1 MEETMVGFLE
11 KSLYEKIFLYN
22 DLLLCF
28 KKEKEALVNMDID
41 RLWNISKEKDELCS
55 KIDSIRQKIFSAVGS
70 KTDRQQFAPAMIM
83 DLVPEK
89 NRSKFHELYNTLR
102 KLKNEIDAMR
112 ELNMHTVDHS
122 LKFLDEI
129 ISIITGQVRQDVIY
143 NGRCRLNQSRSN
155 MILSREV

>member
-1 MEETMVGFLE
+1 MEETMVEFLE

-28 KKEKEALVNMDID
+28 KKEKEALANMDMD
-41 RLWNISKEKDELCS
+41 NLWNISKEKDELCL
-55 KIDSIRQKIFSAVGS
+55 KIDSTRQKIFSAVHFGPDHQHH
-70 KTDRQQFAPAMIM
+70 TPALIM
-83 DLVPEK
+83 NLVPEK
-89 NRSKFHELYNTLR
+89 NRAKFHELYYTLQ

-112 ELNMHTVDHS
+112 ELNMRAVDHS

-129 ISIITGQVRQDVIY
+129 ISIITCQVRQDVIY

>member
-1 MEETMVGFLE
+1 MEEAIVEFLE
-11 KSLYEKIFLYN
+11 KNLYEKIFLYN

-28 KKEKEALVNMDID
+28 KKEKDALVNMDMD
-41 RLWNISKEKDELCS
+41 NLWNISKEKDELCS

-70 KTDRQQFAPAMIM
+70 EAGQQHLAPTMIM
-83 DLVPEK
+83 DFLPEK
-89 NRSKFHELYNTLR
+89 NRSKFHELYSTLR
-102 KLKNEIDAMR
+102 KLKNEIDALR
-112 ELNMHTVDHS
+112 ELNVRAVDHS

-129 ISIITGQVRQDVIY
+129 ISIITGQVRQDDIY

>member
-1 MEETMVGFLE
+1 MEETIVEFLE

-22 DLLLCF
+22 DLLFCF
-28 KKEKEALVNMDID
+28 KKEKDALANMDMD
-41 RLWNISKEKDELCS
+41 NLWNISKEKDELCS
-55 KIDSIRQKIFSAVGS
+55 KIESIRQKMFSAAGS
-70 KTDRQQFAPAMIM
+70 EADQQQFAPVMIM

-89 NRSKFHELYNTLR
+89 NRSKFHELYSTLR
-102 KLKNEIDAMR
+102 KLKNEIDVMR
-112 ELNMHTVDHS
+112 ELNMNTVDHS

-129 ISIITGQVRQDVIY
+129 ISIITGQVQQNVIY

>member
-1 MEETMVGFLE
+1 MEEAMAEFLE

-28 KKEKEALVNMDID
+28 KKEKEALANVDMDN
-41 RLWNISKEKDELCS
+41 LWNISKEKDELCS
-55 KIDSIRQKIFSAVGS
+55 KIDSIRQKIYSAVHFGP
-70 KTDRQQFAPAMIM
+70 DQQHLTPALIM
-83 DLVPEK
+83 DIVPE
-89 NRSKFHELYNTLR
+89 NDRAKFRELYHTLQ

-112 ELNMHTVDHS
+112 ELNMRAVDHS

-129 ISIITGQVRQDVIY
+129 ISIITCQVRQDVIY

>member
-1 MEETMVGFLE
+1 MEETIVEFLK

-28 KKEKEALVNMDID
+28 KKEKEALAIMDMD
-41 RLWNISKEKDELCS
+41 NLWNISEEKDELCS
-55 KIDSIRQKIFSAVGS
+55 KINSIRQKMFSAVGS
-70 KTDRQQFAPAMIM
+70 ETGQQYLTPAMIM

-89 NRSKFHELYNTLR
+89 NRSKFHELYYALR
-102 KLKNEIDAMR
+102 KLKNEINVMR
-112 ELNMHTVDHS
+112 ELNMHAVDHS

-129 ISIITGQVRQDVIY
+129 ISIITGQVRHDVIY
-143 NGRCRLNQSRSN
+143 NGRCRLNQSGSN

>member
-1 MEETMVGFLE
+1 MEETMAEFLE

-28 KKEKEALVNMDID
+28 KKEKEALANMDMD
-41 RLWNISKEKDELCS
+41 NLWNISKEKDELCS
-55 KIDSIRQKIFSAVGS
+55 KIDSIKQKIFSAVHFGPDQPHL
-70 KTDRQQFAPAMIM
+70 TPALIM
-83 DLVPEK
+83 DIVPED
-89 NRSKFHELYNTLR
+89 NRSKFHELYYTLR

-112 ELNMHTVDHS
+112 ELNMHTIDHS

-129 ISIITGQVRQDVIY
+129 ISIISGQVRQDVIY